1 MIKVVSVEEMQAI
14 EKATDAAGV
23 SYAEMMQRAGGA
35 VAEIV
40 LRMVRDMPEARVLVL
55 VGPGNNGGDGL
66 VAARVLAEQSDAR
79 VDAYL
84 LKPREES
91 DEVFTAA
98 RDAGVG
104 ISMADDDSDWQ
115 TLRELAA
122 GADVVVD
129 ALLGTGARLP
139 IEGKLR
145 DLLGQLAASLQRD
158 ASRANDWDEAGL
170 IWPALPLPVPAH
182 GPVIVAVDAPS
193 GLNSDTGE
201 LDPVTIPADIT
212 VTFAAAKYGQLTFPG
227 ASAVGQL
234 VVADIGTPPDL
245 AEMDSVQVELAS
257 GPGIAR
263 LLPARPADAHKG
275 TFGTVL
281 AVGGSV
287 NYVGAVALLG
297 EAAYRVGAGL
307 VTLAVPA
314 SIYPMLASQ
323 LREATWILLPQDMG
337 VISED
342 ALRVLR
348 EEVGDGVSALLVG
361 PGLGQEEP
369 TQDFVRALFQG
380 GRQSRRSRIGFGL
393 RTDDGDE
400 EAAEHAFAVDAP
412 LIIDADGLNNLAHLD
427 EWWKLLPERTVLTPH
442 PGEMARLTGVTT
454 EEVQA
459 RRFEIAAEK
468 AREWGA
474 VVVLKG
480 AHTLVAHPDGR
491 VVVSPF
497 ASDALATAG
506 TGDVLAGCIAGLVAQ
521 GVEPFDAAVAGVY
534 LHGLAGQLAAEGT
547 STRGTTAGD
556 VLDMLPAALAMIE
569 TPGV

>member
-1 MIKVVSVEEMQAI
+1 MVKVVSVEEMKAI

-66 VAARVLAEQSDAR
+66 VAARILAEQSDAR

-98 RDAGVG
+98 RDAGVV
-104 ISMADDDSDWQ
+104 ISTADDDDGWQ
-115 TLRELAA
+115 ALRELAA
-122 GADVVVD
+122 GADIIVD

-139 IEGKLR
+139 IEGRLQE
-145 DLLGQLAASLQRD
+145 LLEQVAASLQRD
-158 ASRANDWDEAGL
+158 ASGSDDWDEEGL
-170 IWPALPLPVPAH
+170 IWPAHPVSAPAR
-182 GPVIVAVDAPS
+182 GPVVIAVDAPS

-201 LDPVTIPADIT
+201 LDPATIPADIT

-263 LLPARPADAHKG
+263 LLPDRPANAHKG
-275 TFGTVL
+275 TCGTVL
-281 AVGGSV
+281 AIAGSA

-297 EAAYRVGAGL
+297 EAAYRAGAGL

-348 EEVGDGVSALLVG
+348 EEVGEGVNAVLVG

-369 TQDFVRALFQG
+369 TQDFIRALFQG

-393 RTDDGDE
+393 RTDSDE
-400 EAAEHAFAVDAP
+400 EPIERAFAVDAP
-412 LIIDADGLNNLAHLD
+412 LIIDADGLNNLARLD
-427 EWWKLLPERTVLTPH
+427 EWWKLLPKQTVLTPH
-442 PGEMARLTGVTT
+442 PGEMARLTGMTT
-454 EEVQA
+454 EEIQA

-468 AREWGA
+468 AKEWGA

-497 ASDALATAG
+497 ATDALATAG

-521 GVEPFDAAVAGVY
+521 GLEPFDAAVVGVY

-547 STRGTTAGD
+547 STRSTTAGD